1 VPHLEIVLII
11 AVLLAAA
18 FLFARI
24 AQHAGFP
31 PAAAITLVGIA
42 AAGMLPAGLQIELQ
56 PATLALFLPALIFEA
71 AWRVDV
77 SSLRRTAVAI
87 AVLAV
92 PGVLLTAAIIAGGG
106 IVGGLSLAA
115 ALALGAILAAT
126 DPVAVLA
133 LFRALSVPLDLLTI
147 VEGESIANDGVAAIL
162 AAAIVGVTVS
172 GASVAPVAVAGA
184 CAYACAV
191 GIACGVVLGV
201 FGTPLLRR
209 FRSPWIAIPTT
220 LAIAYGS
227 YGIAT
232 LLGASGILACAAAG
246 VALPALD
253 FDPAE
258 ARAIERFWD
267 RTSFLANA
275 VVFLLVGL
283 SLRLERIFSEPRL
296 FAAVVVALVASRA
309 MLAYVIVPLGG
320 APAARAE
327 WRHALALAG
336 VRGGLSLALA
346 LGLPHAFPDRPAVV
360 DAVFAVVFLTLVVQ
374 GWTLAPL
381 LRRLRL
387 SGVAAPVPRRV

>member
-1 VPHLEIVLII
+1 
-11 AVLLAAA
+11 
-18 FLFARI
+18 
-24 AQHAGFP
+24 
-31 PAAAITLVGIA
+31 
-42 AAGMLPAGLQIELQ
+42 
-56 PATLALFLPALIFEA
+56 
-71 AWRVDV
+71 
-77 SSLRRTAVAI
+77 
-87 AVLAV
+87 
-92 PGVLLTAAIIAGGG
+92 
-106 IVGGLSLAA
+106 
-115 ALALGAILAAT
+115 
-126 DPVAVLA
+126 
-133 LFRALSVPLDLLTI
+133 
-147 VEGESIANDGVAAIL
+147 VAAIL

-327 WRHALALAG
+327 WRHALAL
-336 VRGGLSLALA
+336 
-346 LGLPHAFPDRPAVV
+346 GLPHAFPDRPAVV

-387 SGVAAPVPRRV
+387 SGVAARVPRRV